1 MAKRLDKP
9 FFDSLPRDINVS
21 VGINKTFEENF
32 QTNIL
37 SDINLLKN
45 LKIEETSEHY
55 YSQTLINTT
64 NKIAVGIKLFLD
76 KKILLN
82 TLNEIRIQIFL
93 MIIVILIFMLTVLRF
108 LLYKLFEKPFNI
120 LIHQPQKI

>member
-37 SDINLLKN
+37 SDINL
-45 LKIEETSEHY
+45 
-55 YSQTLINTT
+55 
-64 NKIAVGIKLFLD
+64 
-76 KKILLN
+76 
-82 TLNEIRIQIFL
+82 
-93 MIIVILIFMLTVLRF
+93 
-108 LLYKLFEKPFNI
+108 
-120 LIHQPQKI
+120 